1 MNRLI
6 EPGLSFKQTKK
17 IIFED
22 TAAKYGSGFMEVF
35 ATPAMVAF
43 IEHTSLMV
51 VQHLLESG
59 YGTVGT
65 AVNIS
70 HLKATPVGMNVEC
83 SATLTEVNGNSLT
96 FSVVVSDETGK
107 IGEGT
112 HTRFIIDEN
121 RFMKKFQKEHPK

>member
-1 MNRLI
+1 MNHSI
-6 EPGLSFKQTKK
+6 KPGLGFKQTKE
-17 IIFED
+17 ILFED

-35 ATPAMVAF
+35 ATPAMVALM
-43 IEHTSLMV
+43 EYTSLMV
-51 VQHLLESG
+51 VQPLLEPG

-70 HLKATPVGMNVEC
+70 HLKATPVGMKVEC
-83 SATLTEVNGNSLT
+83 SATLSQVDGDSLT
-96 FSVVVSDETGK
+96 FSVVVSDDTGK

-121 RFMKKFQKEHPK
+121 RFMKKFKKEHNR